1 LRKPCC
7 FVIGALLLLA
17 SSPCFAGGLAGA
29 TDSLAPFVPS
39 FTSDLASTRFIADV
53 DDAGALFVNPA
64 GLGMRHNASTL
75 LLGTY
80 WFDRVSE
87 LSAAA
92 AGHGFGAAFSY
103 GNNGVFTSRSW
114 IFGWA
119 MNFTDAMSV
128 GASFNWNHANIPASH
143 RSPFSVDLGFTL
155 RPQRC
160 LSIAGVWK
168 NANRPRFAGG
178 SLFDPLSQR
187 GARIEDT
194 FVGGLSIRPL
204 TDRITLSGQSEMAED
219 RKPGWLF
226 GGRVMLV
233 PGVELFG
240 TYKRDAQW
248 PGAKPYEE
256 INGGIAF
263 TFGSTRESPSTKS
276 RLHGDYDF
284 SRNSICFEGTDA
296 FKRNSLG
303 YPPRYAEV
311 KVQGSYLDEGGGW
324 SLSGGG
330 SKDLHKVLRDL
341 ESVRADKDVK
351 GLLLNVGPLG
361 GAFIGP
367 VSANL
372 CEIREAVLKVKAA
385 GKPVVAYMNEGGSGA
400 EMYLASAADR
410 VVVPRIGTVGLI
422 GVSLQINRMKRMF
435 EKIGVDFDHYTAGDY
450 KSTFHTVYTDSTT
463 AVQAAEIRSL
473 VGESY
478 RLLVEGIASG
488 RNIPVDTMK
497 MLADGRLFHP
507 DDLLKERLVD
517 AIGWE
522 KDAKTQLGKL
532 AGARKPEKL
541 RTSSIS
547 GRTYWTDRWTPP
559 PSIAVVGAYGDI
571 KSGESGRNFMTGSR
585 SMGPET
591 VVRQLKAAAKG
602 PGVKAIVLR
611 VDSGGGSALAS
622 DEILEEV
629 RRIQTEDK
637 LPVIVSMGDVA
648 ASGGYWISMYADA
661 IFADPFTITGS
672 IGVVWFKPVIERLY
686 GKIGVT
692 NEVFKEGEHSDGM
705 SYSRHYTDEEMKMLN
720 GYIDEMYG
728 MFVDKVSE
736 GRKLSRERVRE
747 IGGGRVYFGT
757 QALDLKLVDRMGGL
771 KDAIAYAAEKTGIA
785 KDYRTLYYKAYPG
798 FFESLDMN
806 ATPLDALG
814 WLGGLIIDRRLG
826 GGVEAVL
833 AN

>member
-1 LRKPCC
+1 MRKYLVLAVWA
-7 FVIGALLLLA
+7 FALLA
-17 SSPCFAGGLAGA
+17 SSPCLAGGVAGA
-29 TDSLAPFVPS
+29 VDSLAPFVPS
-39 FTSDLASTRFIADV
+39 FRSDLASTRFIADV

-64 GLGMRHNASTL
+64 GLAMRRSTSTL

-87 LSAAA
+87 LSVAA
-92 AGHGFGAAFSY
+92 AGHGIGAAFSY
-103 GNNGVFTSRSW
+103 GDNGVFTSRSW
-114 IFGWA
+114 LLGLA
-119 MNFTDAMSV
+119 GNLGEAMSV
-128 GASFNWNHANIPASH
+128 GASFKWNHSNLPAID

-155 RPQRC
+155 RPQRY

-168 NANRPRFAGG
+168 NVNRPRFAGG
-178 SLFDPLSQR
+178 AVFDPLSQR

-219 RKPGWLF
+219 RKPGWLL
-226 GGRVMLV
+226 GGRIMLV

-240 TYKRDAQW
+240 SYERDTQW

-256 INGGIAF
+256 IAGGIAF
-263 TFGSTRESPSTKS
+263 TFGSVRESPSTKA
-276 RLHGDYDF
+276 RLNGDFDF

-296 FKRNSLG
+296 FRRNSLG

-311 KVQGSYLDEGGGW
+311 KVQGQYLDEGGGW
-324 SLSGGG
+324 SLSGGD

-341 ESVRADKDVK
+341 ETARSDKDVK
-351 GLLLNVGPLG
+351 GLLLSVGPLG
-361 GAFIGP
+361 GSFIGP

-372 CEIREAVLKVKAA
+372 SEIREAVLKVRAA
-385 GKPVVAYMNEGGSGA
+385 GKPVVAYMREGGSSA
-400 EMYLASAADR
+400 EMYLASSADR
-410 VVVPRIGTVGLI
+410 IVVPRIGTVGLI

-450 KSTFHTVYTDSTT
+450 KSTFHTIYTDSTT
-463 AVQAAEIRSL
+463 GVQAEEIRSL

-507 DDLLKERLVD
+507 DDLLKEHLVD

-522 KDAKTQLGKL
+522 KDAKTELGKL
-532 AGARKPEKL
+532 VGARKPDKL
-541 RTSSIS
+541 KTSSIA
-547 GRTYWTDRWTPP
+547 GRTYWTERWTPP

-571 KSGESGRNFMTGSR
+571 KMGKSGRNFMTGSR
-585 SMGPET
+585 TMGPET
-591 VVRQLKAAAKG
+591 VVRQLKAAARR

-629 RRIQTEDK
+629 RRIQREDK
-637 LPVIVSMGDVA
+637 LPVIVSMGNIA

-692 NEVFKEGEHSDGM
+692 NEVFKEGEHTDGM
-705 SYSRHYTDEEMKMLN
+705 SWSRHYTDEEMKMLN

-728 MFVDKVSE
+728 LFVDDVAE
-736 GRKLSRERVRE
+736 GRKLSPERVRE

-771 KDAIAYAAEKTGIA
+771 KDAIAYAAEKAGVA
-785 KDYRTLYYKAYPG
+785 KDYRTLYFRAYPG
-798 FFESLDMN
+798 FFESLEMN
-806 ATPLDALG
+806 TAPLGALG
-814 WLGGLIIDRRLG
+814 KLGGLIIDRDFG